1 MPALRLGPLV
11 PLAFTAAALVLAAM
25 ALWYRPARPQP
36 LVLNLPQATTT
47 PPADGQYK
55 VYIAGAVARP
65 GVYPFRPGER
75 VADAIEAA
83 GGPTADA
90 DLLRVNLA
98 RRLHDEDQVV
108 VPRQA
113 APAGPGGEA
122 AAGGISGRKV
132 DLNSA
137 PAAVLESLPGIGPS
151 RAQRIV
157 ESRNRDGR
165 FSEPADLVK
174 RKLVP
179 QSVFDGIK
187 DLIDVQP

>member
-1 MPALRLGPLV
+1 MSARRLGPFV
-11 PLAFTAAALVLAAM
+11 PLALSGAPLVLALVAI
-25 ALWYRPARPQP
+25 LERPTGPQP
-36 LVLNLPQATTT
+36 LLLSLPEATNT
-47 PPADGQYK
+47 PPADGQYS
-55 VYIAGAVARP
+55 VYVAGAVARP
-65 GVYPFRPGER
+65 GVYPFRPGAR

-90 DLLRVNLA
+90 DLLSINLA
-98 RRLHDEDQVV
+98 RRLRDEDQVV
-108 VPRQA
+108 VPRQGETT
-113 APAGPGGEA
+113 PTGGLP
-122 AAGGISGRKV
+122 GRKV

-137 PAAVLESLPGIGPS
+137 PAAVLEGLPGIGPT

-157 ESRNRDGR
+157 ESRTREGR
-165 FSEPADLVK
+165 FTEPADLVK